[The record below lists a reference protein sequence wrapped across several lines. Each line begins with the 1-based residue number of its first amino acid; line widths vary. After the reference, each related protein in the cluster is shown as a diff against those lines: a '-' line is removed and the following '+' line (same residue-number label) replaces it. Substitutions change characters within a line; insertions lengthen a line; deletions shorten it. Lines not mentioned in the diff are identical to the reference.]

1 MRSAIFTLV
10 FSFFV
15 HSLAGQF
22 LCGPENCQRPYYLS
36 ACAVF
41 QQEAR
46 FLKEWIEYHKMMGVE
61 HFYLYN
67 DNSTDEFISVLAP
80 YLESGEVDLFW
91 WPAPVDGD
99 LEPCHVKAI
108 QDAVGRAARSSL
120 WLAILDIEDFI
131 VPTEHRTIT
140 DYLADVETAVSQIAV
155 MRRFFGTSGVE
166 RVPDDRLMLETLT
179 KREAA
184 APRERRPVKAIVKP
198 KYVRH
203 AGLQE
208 CEMFRSA
215 GKMPHAP
222 SDEPAPPL
230 LLHHYWSKDIAYLK
244 AVKKQRLERGLGFSF
259 RDEEIEDLACSYND
273 VDDPIM
279 ERFTAELRD
288 RVFPK
293 NQEDL

>member
-22 LCGPENCQRPYYLS
+22 LCGPESCRTPYYLS

-41 QQEAR
+41 QQDAR

-67 DNSTDEFISVLAP
+67 NNSTDDFISVLAP

-91 WPAPVDGD
+91 WPSPSDSD
-99 LEPCHVKAI
+99 LELCQTKAI
-108 QDAVGRAARSSL
+108 QDAVGRAVHSSM
-120 WLAILDIEDFI
+120 WLAILDTEDFI
-131 VPTEHRTIT
+131 VPTQHLFLTE
-140 DYLADVETAVSQIAV
+140 YLTEMETLTSQIV
-155 MRRFFGTSGVE
+155 LMRHFFGTSGVE
-166 RVPDDRLMLETLT
+166 RVPDDRLMIETLT
-179 KREAA
+179 KREVVTS
-184 APRERRPVKAIVKP
+184 RERRPVKAIVKP
-198 KYVRH
+198 KFVRQARPH
-203 AGLQE
+203 E
-208 CEMFRSA
+208 CEMSQSA
-215 GKMPHAP
+215 EKIKHAP

-230 LLHHYWSKDIAYLK
+230 LLHHYWTRDIAFLK
-244 AVKKQRLERGLGFSF
+244 EVKKRRLERERGVSF
-259 RDEEIEDLACSYND
+259 HDEEIEDLAHSYND
-273 VDDPIM
+273 LDDPIM